1 MCQTLMRLLSDTCAN
16 RAALSTRSPG
26 DQTESQLLTQ
36 NRPRLCVTR
45 LPAWKC
51 IVSTVR
57 RDARYYQITS
67 LLLLF
72 LYGAFWL
79 RFDISLAQAAADQK
93 IVQSRRAVEIETLN
107 AQAEVE
113 PLVALAAQL
122 KALQTSGPGA
132 LQAYVRNV
140 RLQLY
145 AQAHQVILQE
155 K

>member
-1 MCQTLMRLLSDTCAN
+1 
-16 RAALSTRSPG
+16 
-26 DQTESQLLTQ
+26 
-36 NRPRLCVTR
+36 
-45 LPAWKC
+45 
-51 IVSTVR
+51 
-57 RDARYYQITS
+57 
-67 LLLLF
+67 
-72 LYGAFWL
+72 
-79 RFDISLAQAAADQK
+79 
-93 IVQSRRAVEIETLN
+93 VEIETLN